1 MSDRERANAWIQE
14 LGLERAPVF
23 LPGEIP
29 ADVLQT
35 LRRLGLAISVPGGLI
50 VVRSPSDQP
59 SDVLRALVWPITEAL
74 TRLYAP
80 AVVERD
86 SAVRL
91 YLGKTDPGPEI
102 RIRQTGGTRWREE
115 IAPGV
120 VVRVERGEVSDSQ
133 TIKVGEA
140 EVPVDPPET
149 VLLMLPLSF
158 LRDGLTDVAVWLK
171 SLVLA
176 RPALTRAYRK
186 QPRPVVLKRME
197 HLARDVGNE
206 RLADLIAQIVAEE
219 QAVRIG
225 RDRTGVGRTLIVPP
239 LIAQAETARQPWLD
253 HLRVA
258 IRRSREEI
266 LGVLEEAEISMPT
279 RSLEDR
285 LRDAREA
292 KAYDAYHSSSIEGYR
307 LSLEEVSLLLGAGG
321 TGERGVEDVRSKL
334 AIIGYGIAFDNLL
347 DRLQEAGGAV
357 DLDGTLALDLYL
369 DLFTPSVEAGVVRA
383 EDLRGWRTDPVFIR
397 NSLFVPPNHEK
408 VQRMLDVLF
417 QELGETE
424 TSEGLLRGI
433 LVHLWF
439 VWIHPFPDGNGRVA
453 RFLMN
458 AALLGGAVP
467 WLTVRVEQRDRYFAA
482 LQRAQVQDEY
492 REFAQFIIA
501 SLRARGL
508 QEEPRAL

>member
-1 MSDRERANAWIQE
+1 MAWIEEHGVQE
-14 LGLERAPVF
+14 APVF
-23 LPGEIP
+23 LPDEIP
-29 ADVLQT
+29 DDVLRV
-35 LRRLGLAISVPGGLI
+35 LRRLELAISIPGGL
-50 VVRSPSDQP
+50 VVARSPSDQP
-59 SDVLRALVWPITEAL
+59 DEVVRRLVWPIVEAL

-120 VVRVERGEVSDSQ
+120 VVRVERGEVRDSQ

-140 EVPVDPPET
+140 EIPVDPLER
-149 VLLMLPLSF
+149 VILMLPVSF
-158 LRDGLTDVAVWLK
+158 IRDHLTDIAVWLK

-176 RPALTRAYRK
+176 RPALTRAYRQ

-197 HLARDVGNE
+197 HLARDVGNV
-206 RLADLIAQIVAEE
+206 RLADLIGQVVAEE

-225 RDRTGVGRTLIVPP
+225 RDRTGVGRALIVPP
-239 LIAQAETARQPWLD
+239 LIAGAETTRQPWLD

-258 IRRSREEI
+258 IRRSREEVA
-266 LGVLEEAEISMPT
+266 GMVREAHHSVPT
-279 RSLEDR
+279 RSLED
-285 LRDAREA
+285 LLGKAREA

-307 LSLEEVSLLLGAGG
+307 ISLEDVSLLLGATG
-321 TGERGVEDVRSKL
+321 TEGTTVEDVRSKL

-347 DRLQEAGGAV
+347 DRLRNDGGAV
-357 DLDGTLALDLYL
+357 PLDGPLALDLYL
-369 DLFTPSVEAGVVRA
+369 DLFTPSVEAGVVKA
-383 EDLRGWRTDPVFIR
+383 EDLRGWRTDSVFIR
-397 NSLFVPPNHEK
+397 DTLFVPPNHEK
-408 VQRMLDVLF
+408 IQRMLDVLF
-417 QELGETE
+417 QEMADIDP
-424 TSEGLLRGI
+424 SEGLLRGI

-458 AALLGGAVP
+458 AALLGGTVP
-467 WLTVRVEQRDRYFAA
+467 WLTIRVEQRAPYFAA
-482 LQRAQVQDEY
+482 LRRAQLDGEY
-492 REFAQFIIA
+492 RAFARFII
-501 SLRARGL
+501 SSIR
-508 QEEPRAL
+508 